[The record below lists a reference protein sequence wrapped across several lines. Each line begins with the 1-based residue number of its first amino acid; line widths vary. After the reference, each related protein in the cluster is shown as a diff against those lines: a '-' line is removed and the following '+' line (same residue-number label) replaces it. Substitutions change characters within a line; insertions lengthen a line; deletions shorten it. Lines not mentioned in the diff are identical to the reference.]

1 MIRRPSA
8 EQGSVSASERREASR
23 ERTGREGRGG
33 VDVSRRPR
41 LLLPAS
47 ALAPPQAGITSVDE
61 PPRHYRDLSEGAAL
75 AYIVTDAGGRI
86 EEANA
91 EAIRLLGL
99 TPRFVG
105 RKSLF
110 DYLPVKDRHLFRE
123 ALKQRMVAYAS
134 AMGLSCKASQPAAS
148 RYRGFGRKHHG

>member
-8 EQGSVSASERREASR
+8 EQGSVSASESREASR

-61 PPRHYRDLSEGAAL
+61 PLRHYRDLSEGAAL

-86 EEANA
+86 EEANDDVMCL
-91 EAIRLLGL
+91 ICL
-99 TPRFVG
+99 TTLFVG
-105 RKSLF
+105 RMSLF
-110 DYLPVKDRHLFRE
+110 ACMTVKVGIRTS
-123 ALKQRMVAYAS
+123 YA
-134 AMGLSCKASQPAAS
+134 CKK
-148 RYRGFGRKHHG
+148 R

>member
-8 EQGSVSASERREASR
+8 EQGSVSANERREASR
-23 ERTGREGRGG
+23 ERAGREGRGG

-41 LLLPAS
+41 PLLPA
-47 ALAPPQAGITSVDE
+47 AFAPLQAGNTSMDA
-61 PPRHYRDLSEGAAL
+61 PFRHYRDLFEGAPL

-134 AMGLSCKASQPAAS
+134 AMGLSCKASQPAA
-148 RYRGFGRKHHG
+148 